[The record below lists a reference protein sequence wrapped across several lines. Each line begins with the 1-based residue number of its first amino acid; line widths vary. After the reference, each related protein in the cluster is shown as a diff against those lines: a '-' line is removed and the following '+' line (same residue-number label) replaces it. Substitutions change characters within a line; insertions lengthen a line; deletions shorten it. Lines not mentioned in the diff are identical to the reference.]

1 MKSGQSLKQ
10 RHKQERQESLRE
22 LLSKQGHLQ
31 KVLDNVAKLENLDY
45 QVDRDETNRLK
56 ICIET
61 RLKLIN
67 KYLPDLKAVEISNQ
81 DEERIIKQIEIKYVK
96 APDRDK

>member
-1 MKSGQSLKQ
+1 MKKGQSLKQ
-10 RHKQERQESLRE
+10 RHKHERQESLRE

-31 KVLDNVAKLENLDY
+31 KVIDNVKKLEDLE
-45 QVDRDETNRLK
+45 QEIDRDSSNRLK

-96 APDRDK
+96 ADDSDE